1 MDEWEEDYIP
11 SLIVRDPR
19 TNPTKDQSINL
30 SLNLETVLKPLFES
44 NSETPTPPLK
54 IKNAFIV
61 FKFEEEAEDK
71 K

>member
-30 SLNLETVLKPLFES
+30 SLNLGTVLKPLFES
-44 NSETPTPPLK
+44 NSETPTAPLK

>member
-19 TNPTKDQSINL
+19 TNPTNYQSKL
-30 SLNLETVLKPLFES
+30 VLKSRVTVLKPLFES
-44 NSETPTPPLK
+44 NCETPTPPLK

-61 FKFEEEAEDK
+61 FKFEEDAEDK